1 VIGVSKRV
9 FFLLMRCL
17 VRMRERSCLLLVQRN
32 KELCE
37 REQEGREGGSER
49 DLRRDGRE
57 RSGIYRG
64 KGEGRRSTGNLF

>member
-1 VIGVSKRV
+1 MIGVRKRV
-9 FFLLMRCL
+9 FFLLVRCL
-17 VRMRERSCLLLVQRN
+17 VGMRERSCLLLVQRN

-37 REQEGREGGSER
+37 REQGGRER

-57 RSGIYRG
+57 RSGIYRE

>member
-1 VIGVSKRV
+1 
-9 FFLLMRCL
+9 
-17 VRMRERSCLLLVQRN
+17 MRERSCLLLVQRN

-37 REQEGREGGSER
+37 REQEEREGGSER